1 MFKKIRDKV
10 NEATRQGAARGAQEF
25 QQHAEQFRQAAA
37 AQGHDITPQ
46 LPTPQLAAQALR
58 NLYADPAMAEFMAL
72 PADEQLRQQQ
82 ELQAYGT
89 ELRRLYDTGEA
100 ATLVVRALEPTHRTV
115 AGQARYTATLEV
127 TRADGT
133 TYRTVT
139 PLITPPATIQQYAP
153 GTRHEARVDPADPAK
168 VAVFGLIA

>member
-10 NEATRQGAARGAQEF
+10 NEATQQGAARGAQEF
-25 QQHAEQFRQAAA
+25 QQHAERFRQAAA

-58 NLYADPAMAEFMAL
+58 GMAADPDMAAFMAL
-72 PADEQLRQQQ
+72 APAEQLRQQQ

-89 ELRRLYDTGEA
+89 ELRRLYDTCEP
-100 ATLVVRALEPTHRTV
+100 ATLVIRALEPTGRTI
-115 AGQARYTATLEV
+115 AGQAQYTATLEV
-127 TRADGT
+127 TRADGS

-139 PLITPPATIQQYAP
+139 PLITPQATIQQYAP

-168 VAVFGLIA
+168 VAVFGPIA